1 MIVFNIINQY
11 ISKYN
16 LNSKNMDNRRIQN
29 PTVEKLGLLLIPAMI
44 ALILTFFL
52 RSFPWWNVAM
62 FTVSIVAYFAAVTY
76 YCVKQKC
83 YGQLL
88 RNYLSLV
95 FCIIILMVIH
105 YI

>member
-52 RSFPWWNVAM
+52 RSFPW
-62 FTVSIVAYFAAVTY
+62 
-76 YCVKQKC
+76 
-83 YGQLL
+83 
-88 RNYLSLV
+88 
-95 FCIIILMVIH
+95 
-105 YI
+105 